1 MFKKVLL
8 ISMALLASAS
18 MLFAQGSSEPASS
31 DGGPDKVYTM
41 QIAHAQPTTNPR
53 HISLEH
59 FKKIVEERTD
69 GAIKVELYPA
79 GQLGTEKEMLE
90 QVCSGVIQGM
100 RGGQM
105 DFVPKLLVFTLPF
118 LCENSEQVTRLMN
131 SDLAMDICS
140 SSKKD
145 GALILGLGDAG
156 GFRQYSNNVRPI
168 HTPADLEGL
177 KMRSNG
183 MDTIDKTFK
192 ALGASVVSVPYSDL
206 YMALKTG
213 VADGQENPWVN
224 VEGMKFYEVQKYFTV
239 LNYQFHPDPFYVN
252 LDWYNELPAE
262 YQEVLAQATKES
274 MEVNNQAIADNQAKA
289 RSVVEANC
297 EIYTPTKAELEQF
310 KAATEVVYQ
319 QYIDEG
325 LLTQSELDQMR
336 AIVAGN

>member
-8 ISMALLASAS
+8 ITTALILSSS
-18 MLFAQGSSEPASS
+18 MLFAQGSSEQSS
-31 DGGPDKVYTM
+31 TAGGPEKVYTM

-53 HISLEH
+53 HISLEY
-59 FKKIVEERTD
+59 FKEIVEERSN

-118 LCENSEQVTRLMN
+118 LCETSEQVTRLMN
-131 SDLAMDICS
+131 SEFAKEICE

-168 HTPADLEGL
+168 HTPADLKGL

-213 VADGQENPWVN
+213 VSDGQENPWVN
-224 VEGMKFYEVQKYFTV
+224 IEGMKFYEVQKYFTV

-252 LDWYNELPAE
+252 LDWYESLPSE
-262 YQEVLAQATKES
+262 YQVILADATKD
-274 MEVNNQAIADNQAKA
+274 MMGVNNQAVVDNQAKA
-289 RSVVEANC
+289 RSIVEANC
-297 EIYTPTKAELEQF
+297 EIYTPTSAELQKF
-310 KAATEVVYQ
+310 KDATEVVYQ
-319 QYIDEG
+319 QYIDAG
-325 LLTQSELDQMR
+325 ILTKAELTKMR
-336 AIVAGN
+336 ATVKGN

>member
-8 ISMALLASAS
+8 ITTALILSSS
-18 MLFAQGSSEPASS
+18 MLFAQGSSEQSS
-31 DGGPDKVYTM
+31 ANGGPEKVYTM

-53 HISLEH
+53 HISLEY
-59 FKKIVEERTD
+59 FKEIVEERSN

-105 DFVPKLLVFTLPF
+105 DFVPKLLIFTLPF
-118 LCENSEQVTRLMN
+118 LCENGEQVTRLMN
-131 SDLAMDICS
+131 SDFAKEICK

-156 GFRQYSNNVRPI
+156 GFRQYSNNTRPI
-168 HTPADLEGL
+168 HTPADLKGL

-183 MDTIDKTFK
+183 MDTIDKTFQ

-213 VADGQENPWVN
+213 VSDGQENPWVN
-224 VEGMKFYEVQKYFTV
+224 IEGMKFYEVQKYFTV

-252 LDWYNELPAE
+252 LDWFEKLPTE
-262 YQEVLAQATKES
+262 YQELLSSATKD
-274 MEVNNQAIADNQAKA
+274 MMTFNNQAVADNQAKS
-289 RSVVEANC
+289 RSIVEANC
-297 EIYTPTKAELEQF
+297 EVYTPTPEELQSF
-310 KAATEVVYQ
+310 KDATEIVYQ
-319 QYIDEG
+319 QYIDAG
-325 LLTQSELDQMR
+325 ILTQTELDQMR
-336 AIVAGN
+336 AIVKGN

>member
-8 ISMALLASAS
+8 ITSALLVSTS
-18 MLFAQGSSEPASS
+18 MLFAQGNSEPASTS
-31 DGGPDKVYTM
+31 NGPDKVYTM

-59 FKKIVEERTD
+59 FKEIVEERTD

-118 LCENSEQVTRLMN
+118 LCEDSEQVTRLMN
-131 SDLAMDICS
+131 SELAKDICS
-140 SSKKD
+140 SSKDD

-168 HTPADLEGL
+168 HTPEDLNGL

-252 LDWYNELPAE
+252 LDWYNSLPSDL
-262 YQEVLAQATKES
+262 QEVLAQATKEM
-274 MEVNNQAIADNQAKA
+274 MEVNNQAIADNQAQA

-297 EIYTPTKAELEQF
+297 EIYTPTKAELQAF
-310 KAATEVVYQ
+310 KDATEVVYQ

-325 LLTQSELDQMR
+325 ILTQSELDQMR

>member
-1 MFKKVLL
+1 MKKVLMFL
-8 ISMALLASAS
+8 LVLMISTTAM
-18 MLFAQGSSEPASS
+18 FAQGSEEVGSS
-31 DGGPDKVYTM
+31 KSDVDKVYTM

-53 HISLEH
+53 HISLME
-59 FKKIVEERTD
+59 FKKIVEEKTN
-69 GAIKVELYPA
+69 GGIKVELYPA

-90 QVCSGVIQGM
+90 QVCTGVIQGM

-131 SDLAMDICS
+131 SDFATKICE

-156 GFRQYSNNVRPI
+156 GFRQYSNNVHPI
-168 HTPADLEGL
+168 HVPADLKGL

-183 MDTIDKTFK
+183 MDTIDKTFE
-192 ALGASVVSVPYSDL
+192 ALGASVTSVPYSDL

-224 VEGMKFYEVQKYFTV
+224 VEGMKFYEVQKYFTE

-252 LDWYNELPAE
+252 LDWFESLPAD
-262 YQEVLAQATKES
+262 YQQILKDATKAS
-274 MEVNNQAIADNQAKA
+274 MVVNNEAIAANQAKA
-289 RSVVEANC
+289 RAVVDANC
-297 EIYTPTKAELEQF
+297 EIYIPTAEERQQF
-310 KAATEVVYQ
+310 IDATKVVYQ
-319 QYIDEG
+319 QYVDEG
-325 LLTQSELDQMR
+325 IITQAELDEMKS
-336 AIVAGN
+336 IVAGN